1 MASIRTRKRA
11 NGSEYHTLTW
21 REDGE
26 QRGISFND
34 LAEAERWKRL
44 LDANGQSMAQAEV
57 VYDESTDE
65 GPTVAE
71 AIASHIDQ
79 LVDPT
84 PYTIKRYK
92 NDIRLHFNGVLG
104 NTKVKEVTHGSVVE
118 WIKWMQGRGKA
129 PKTISKE
136 HGLLSAAMSTA
147 TRRGLIPRNPCE
159 GVKLPKNR
167 RVGDDGE
174 DITMDD
180 YRAIRDLMD
189 PYFRP
194 FVDFLVGTG
203 CRFSEATPL
212 VAKDFRLDL
221 ETPLVFITKAHKLGG
236 EENPAR
242 YVGDPKSK
250 KSRRR
255 VSMAPSTVD
264 AVRPLVEAA
273 TKDKGPVFRMKEG
286 GVLDAQSFYNRAWSK
301 PRVAA
306 GLGPKSG
313 RYVTVHSLRHLHA
326 AIMLH
331 AGMSMYELSAR
342 MGHTSI
348 QITVDLYSHLMPDAH
363 FRGAAV
369 AAKALSHESDI
380 IAKVEIAG

>member
-1 MASIRTRKRA
+1 
-11 NGSEYHTLTW
+11 
-21 REDGE
+21 
-26 QRGISFND
+26 
-34 LAEAERWKRL
+34 
-44 LDANGQSMAQAEV
+44 MAQAEV
-57 VYDESTDE
+57 VYEESQDD

-92 NDIRLHFNGVLG
+92 NDIRLHFNGALG
-104 NTKVKEVTHGSVVE
+104 HTQVKAVTYHAVVE
-118 WIKWMQGRGKA
+118 WIKWMQGRGLSA
-129 PKTISKE
+129 KTIAKE

-147 TRRGLIPRNPCE
+147 TRRGIIPRNPCE
-159 GVKLPKNR
+159 GVRLPKDR
-167 RVGDDGE
+167 RVGDDGD

-180 YRAIRDLMD
+180 YRAIRDRMD

-264 AVRPLVEAA
+264 AVRPLVELAA
-273 TKDKGPVFRMKEG
+273 KDKGPVFRMKEG
-286 GVLDAQSFYNRAWSK
+286 GAFTAQAFYNRAWSK
-301 PRVAA
+301 PREAA
-306 GLGPKSG
+306 GLGPNSG
-313 RYVTVHSLRHLHA
+313 RHVTVHSLRHLHA

-331 AGMSMYELSAR
+331 AGMDMYQLSAR
-342 MGHTSI
+342 MGHNNISV
-348 QITVDLYSHLMPDAH
+348 TVDLYAHLLPDAH
-363 FRGAAV
+363 FKGAEV
-369 AAKALSHESDI
+369 AQRALGGGALSVPGSELSDLS
-380 IAKVEIAG
+380 